1 MGLRASEHRGTIII
15 LYFVTVVMRACFFI
29 TLAVIQSQTYMG
41 GALEG
46 WEPSAV
52 MIIYPIAELS
62 TVSIFGS
69 YSDKIGRKPIL
80 VASLFVT
87 SITSLVFALNTIP
100 LLLLPLALVFG
111 VAIAA
116 EVTTSLSII
125 ADCSGEDN
133 RARLMGYFDLSTLMG
148 LAGGYGLG
156 VLLLQ
161 FGLDSVLIILIGF
174 AACLFSGFL
183 AVFGIKETRHV
194 VEEEVSMVALLRKVA
209 GDKRIQALLPVYVPI
224 IALYGLVIQN
234 TESLLET
241 HFSLTETDLLVLFAM
256 LGGSLFL
263 GVVVMGHLSDRY
275 RLRRPFIVTG
285 LIAFGA
291 LVYVLFAF
299 ADHFTDLWGIWP
311 IVPLLG
317 FAAGSFPPAALAYLT
332 DVSDK
337 DARGS
342 TMGVYSIFFG
352 SGMIIGP
359 ALGYPVYGIYGLLGL
374 SVLIGILIAIACV
387 GTYFMPEVH
396 SAGQLSPSIEQN

>member
-1 MGLRASEHRGTIII
+1 MGLRASEHRGTLVI

-29 TLAVIQSQTYMG
+29 TLAVIQNNAYMG

-52 MIIYPIAELS
+52 MIIYPILELS

-80 VASLFVT
+80 IASLFVT
-87 SITSLVFALNTIP
+87 AITALIFALNTIP
-100 LLLLPLALVFG
+100 LLLLALAAVFG

-156 VLLLQ
+156 ILLLE
-161 FGLDSVLIILIGF
+161 FGVGTESILLIGF
-174 AACLFSGFL
+174 IACLFSGFL
-183 AVFGIKETRHV
+183 ALFGIKETRHV
-194 VEEEVSMVALLRKVA
+194 IAEEVSMVALLRKVA

-234 TESLLET
+234 TENLLQT
-241 HFSLTETDLLVLFAM
+241 HFSLTQTDLLVLFGM

-263 GVVVMGHLSDRY
+263 GVVVMGHLSDRF
-275 RLRRPFIVTG
+275 RVRRPFIVTG

-299 ADHFTDLWGIWP
+299 ADHFTDLWAYWP

-359 ALGYPVYGIYGLLGL
+359 ALGYPIYGIYGLLGL

-396 SAGQLSPSIEQN
+396 SAEHMSPSIEQN